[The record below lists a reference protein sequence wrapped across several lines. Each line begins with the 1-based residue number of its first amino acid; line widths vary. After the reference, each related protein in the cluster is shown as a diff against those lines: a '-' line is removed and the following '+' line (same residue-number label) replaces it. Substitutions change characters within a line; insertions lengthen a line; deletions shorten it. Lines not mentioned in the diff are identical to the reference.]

1 MSKDGR
7 AGGGTN
13 INIEELLANNPEL
26 MEQMANTPAQ
36 QSTAPQS
43 AAPIEET
50 IIPASAPP
58 TRFYGTNTS
67 NQINQPDARYYQS
80 FETPGTNDFYGSGTE
95 ITQPGTDYFHSFPMP
110 GEDAGR
116 APRPTSTPIP
126 IFDMN
131 EYDDSEIFDGSVVG
145 GEGGAGGYS
154 GMAFEP
160 VMNVAQ
166 GGPVYGGQGA
176 MPIIDIGGEGMT
188 YDPSIFADNAQRG
201 PVNSA
206 PVYGRQGITPAMP
219 ILDAAEEEEIA
230 YYNPRFS
237 NFNIGT
243 M

>member
-1 MSKDGR
+1 MSKDGS

-13 INIEELLANNPEL
+13 INIEELLANNPDL
-26 MEQMANTPAQ
+26 MEQVANTPAQ

-43 AAPIEET
+43 AAPTEET

-154 GMAFEP
+154 GMAGGGYSGRGYAP

-176 MPIIDIGGEGMT
+176 T
-188 YDPSIFADNAQRG
+188 
-201 PVNSA
+201 
-206 PVYGRQGITPAMP
+206 AMP
-219 ILDAAEEEEIA
+219 ILDAADEEEMA